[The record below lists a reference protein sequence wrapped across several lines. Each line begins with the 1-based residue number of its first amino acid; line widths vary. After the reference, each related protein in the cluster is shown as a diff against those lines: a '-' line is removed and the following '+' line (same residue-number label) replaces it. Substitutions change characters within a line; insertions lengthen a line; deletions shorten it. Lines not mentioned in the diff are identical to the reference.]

1 MAGREQ
7 TAKKKGPLEAFG
19 DSNFARD
26 TSEVY
31 PANDSPAE
39 CGYIKRDYPS
49 AGPASDSTEIAS
61 TKDSIGSL
69 GNDGTS
75 RNSYKIQPDII
86 SAENPEPGKTGTGN

>member
-1 MAGREQ
+1 MGREQ

-31 PANDSPAE
+31 PANDSAAI
-39 CGYIKRDYPS
+39 CGYTKMDYPS
-49 AGPASDSTEIAS
+49 AGPASDSTEIS
-61 TKDSIGSL
+61 HTKASIGSL

-75 RNSYKIQPDII
+75 RNSYKIQPDIVN
-86 SAENPEPGKTGTGN
+86 ADNPEPGKTGTGN